1 MPKTVEELL
10 PDQLLERIRGR
21 AAGYDEA
28 NSFFDED
35 LADLA
40 GAGYLKMLV
49 PEAEGG
55 LGWSLFQATRAQT
68 RLAAASP
75 ATALAV
81 NMHLV
86 WTGVA
91 RVLAERGDES
101 MVFVLEEA
109 GRGEVFGFGV
119 SEAGNDHVLF
129 DSRTVAQPLADGSY
143 SFTGAKVFT
152 SLSPAWTRLGVFGRD
167 DTGTAPQLVWAFV
180 DRQAPGYRIKED
192 WNTLGM
198 RASQSNTTLL
208 EGVVARPERVFR
220 KLPVGPNPD
229 LLVFGIFACF
239 EILLSS
245 VYAGIG
251 RRAVELAVENS
262 HRRQSLKSGRSYA
275 QDPDIRRRI
284 AEAAMAMD
292 GIYPQVD
299 GLASD
304 VDNRVDHGSQWFAKL
319 AGLKVRTTETAK
331 QVVEQAVRVSG
342 GAGYFRGGELERLY
356 RDVLAGLYHPSDDES
371 AHSTVANAWL
381 GPLQD

>member
-1 MPKTVEELL
+1 VPETVEELL
-10 PDQLLERIRGR
+10 PDHLLERIRGR

-28 NSFFDED
+28 NSFFDDD
-35 LADLA
+35 LAELA
-40 GAGYLKMLV
+40 DAGYLKMLV
-49 PEAEGG
+49 PEAAGG
-55 LGWSLFQATRAQT
+55 PGWSLFQASRAQT
-68 RLAAASP
+68 RLAAAAP

-91 RVLAERGDES
+91 RVLAERGDDS
-101 MVFVLEEA
+101 MAFVLEEA
-109 GRGEVFGFGV
+109 GRGEIFGFGV

-167 DTGTAPQLVWAFV
+167 DTGTEPQLVWAFV
-180 DRQAPGYRIKED
+180 DRQAPGYSIKED

-220 KLPVGPNPD
+220 KLPVGPHPD
-229 LLVFGIFACF
+229 LLVFAIFACF
-239 EILLSS
+239 EILLSA

-275 QDPDIRRRI
+275 QDPDIRRRV

-292 GIYPQVD
+292 GVYPQVD
-299 GLASD
+299 ALASD
-304 VDNRVDHGSQWFAKL
+304 VDNKVDHGGQWFAKL

-331 QVVEQAVRVSG
+331 HVVEQAVRVSG
-342 GAGYFRGGELERLY
+342 GGGYFRGRELERLY

-381 GPLQD
+381 GPLED